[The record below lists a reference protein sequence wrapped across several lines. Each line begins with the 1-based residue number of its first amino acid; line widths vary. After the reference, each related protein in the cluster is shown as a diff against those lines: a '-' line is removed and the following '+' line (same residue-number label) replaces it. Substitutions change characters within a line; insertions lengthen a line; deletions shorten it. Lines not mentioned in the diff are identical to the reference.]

1 MAKDSC
7 DCSERTKSL
16 PPKFYGEPMSDG
28 EIADEFAL
36 YGPQKRA
43 SVLENFD
50 DELRDGM
57 DSGSHNLRRRVQ
69 LVALRRKLGDVH
81 EALRK
86 ARR

>member
-1 MAKDSC
+1 MIEDNR
-7 DCSERTKSL
+7 DFIERTKSL
-16 PPKFYGEPMSDG
+16 NEKVYGEPMSEG

-36 YGPQKRA
+36 YGLKKR
-43 SVLENFD
+43 VGTLENLD
-50 DELRDGM
+50 GELRDDI

-81 EALRK
+81 QALRK